1 MYPTWKGQEEE
12 IQGIYFEKE
21 EIKLALFTSDMILYI
36 KKNSTD
42 STPPKKKLIRTNE
55 FCKVAEY
62 KINTQKSVTFL
73 YGSNEKS

>member
-36 KKNSTD
+36 KKKLQIQH
-42 STPPKKKLIRTNE
+42 PPKKNLLEQMNSAKLQ
-55 FCKVAEY
+55 
-62 KINTQKSVTFL
+62 NTK
-73 YGSNEKS
+73 